1 MAALVAAIYA
11 IAAPFAAAR
20 YPAMTDLPFHAA
32 QTSTLRHWLDPS
44 FHQQDQF
51 EIHPLAVPYLS
62 MYAIGAALMTIFPM
76 IVAVKIAAAVMLALL
91 PAGLAVLFHGMKKS
105 PLLGLLGL
113 GPVVAAVYLA
123 VALNSR
129 CARPTPEVHDA

>member
-1 MAALVAAIYA
+1 MRRAFHRITRSPLELTLAIAALVAALYA

-51 EIHPLAVPYLS
+51 EIHPLEVKA
-62 MYAIGAALMTIFPM
+62 GDTILFGKWSGTEIKIDGEDLIIM
-76 IVAVKIAAAVMLALL
+76 KESDILGIV
-91 PAGLAVLFHGMKKS
+91 G
-105 PLLGLLGL
+105 
-113 GPVVAAVYLA
+113 
-123 VALNSR
+123 
-129 CARPTPEVHDA
+129 